1 MWALNQI
8 SNYFHLRIRD
18 KKYDSSVSGLF
29 SSEYPC
35 QVIRRIGLAKMTTY
49 RHYPTYGSPLKGYNP
64 KVKAF
69 ALIPAAVTQHTTA
82 WCSMQVVDITQV
94 KHRFARI
101 ISLRVVQQKHM
112 RVQGMSIELQL

>member
-1 MWALNQI
+1 MHTSLLAAYARRGANLLAALALFDEATDPDLILWNATIRALMWNFRHDDAVILFRQME
-8 SNYFHLRIRD
+8 
-18 KKYDSSVSGLF
+18 SVF
-29 SSEYPC
+29 
-35 QVIRRIGLAKMTTY
+35 
-49 RHYPTYGSPLKGYNP
+49 
-64 KVKAF
+64 
-69 ALIPAAVTQHTTA
+69 AVTQHTTA